1 MEGIKK
7 TAYIVVFGALWG
19 GLEMALGGILHALH
33 IPLRGLWMAGMG
45 AFVLCSAQLWIGG
58 RGTPFYVAVI
68 AAFLKL
74 FSLGGLVLSPA
85 IAILMEGVIAS
96 AMFVLIKEN
105 LLGCL
110 TASVLITL
118 YTIIHKFFSLA
129 LVYRSE
135 ITQIYGS
142 FTKQGSFILKIA
154 GDSLTVFFTVY
165 IVIHIIV
172 GILAGTI
179 AFYSVKK
186 AHRRLN

>member
-58 RGTPFYVAVI
+58 KWTPLYVAVI

-74 FSLGGLVLSPA
+74 FSVGGLVLSPA
-85 IAILMEGVIAS
+85 AAILIEGIISS
-96 AMFVLIKEN
+96 AVFYLMKGN
-105 LLGCL
+105 LFSCVT
-110 TASVLITL
+110 TAVLITL

-135 ITQIYGS
+135 IAQIYGA
-142 FTKQGSFILKIA
+142 FTKQGSFILNLA
-154 GDSLTVFFTVY
+154 GDSAIVFFAVY
-165 IVIHIIV
+165 TAIHILT
-172 GILAGTI
+172 GIIAGGL

-186 AHRRLN
+186 AQRRMQ